1 MFLLRDA
8 IRIKPGFVCNHVLGK
23 IALWVSRCPAA
34 EIRAWRCL
42 SVSSIRTRLLYAFF
56 SNLRRRIFLTF
67 HLDICKR
74 LERKE
79 ISYLLLYSHFLIS
92 AEVIADFLPFLRS
105 VIDPNSL
112 NLFTT
117 SFRLLRAGKF
127 FAWYP
132 SLFKKSCL
140 IAIHDPV
147 IFHCWTT
154 NFFSSNVN
162 MTLQDKLDN

>member
-1 MFLLRDA
+1 M
-8 IRIKPGFVCNHVLGK
+8 
-23 IALWVSRCPAA
+23 SRCQAA

-74 LERKE
+74 LDAERKE
-79 ISYLLLYSHFLIS
+79 ISCLFLYSLSTFLIS
-92 AEVIADFLPFLRS
+92 VEVIADFLPFLRS
-105 VIDPNSL
+105 LIDPNSL
-112 NLFTT
+112 NLYTT

-132 SLFKKSCL
+132 GLFKIARL

-147 IFHCWTT
+147 IFHC
-154 NFFSSNVN
+154 
-162 MTLQDKLDN
+162 